1 MCDVAA
7 ASHAHDAAFSSRGV
21 VMKKKYEYS
30 KGPKARENFEKLTGA
45 AIYYGESIP
54 PKAMCAKH
62 AVPP

>member
-1 MCDVAA
+1 
-7 ASHAHDAAFSSRGV
+7 
-21 VMKKKYEYS
+21 MKKKYEYS